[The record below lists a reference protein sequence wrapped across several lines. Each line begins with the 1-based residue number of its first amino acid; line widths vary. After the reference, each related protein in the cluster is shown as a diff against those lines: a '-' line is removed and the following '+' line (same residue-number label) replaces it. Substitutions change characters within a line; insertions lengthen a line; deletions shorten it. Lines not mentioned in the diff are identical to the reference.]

1 GPALASRWCGE
12 PRPLLP
18 FVVDLSFTGYHDD
31 RTVVAAWIAPAP
43 PMVDVSA
50 VGPDEDGEAAS

>member
-1 GPALASRWCGE
+1 
-12 PRPLLP
+12 
-18 FVVDLSFTGYHDD
+18 VVDLSFTGYHDD